1 MKTFFIL
8 GRNPELS
15 RAEVNAFLDARGRE
29 YSEVLFEENFLVL
42 ETGEGEKFDVQE
54 FGGVMK
60 LGEILFEGSEE
71 GFEQFVDDKD
81 LVPSDKFSYA
91 LFGNVDTEILKDK
104 FKREKRKAML
114 KHGRKRIKFQGGEN
128 VELPNAD
135 FYFFLHEF
143 DGKIYFGVIDQ
154 SYDAFKVKER
164 DMGKPVRR
172 EHLAISPRLAKILI
186 NLSRAKRGELMLDP
200 FCGVGGILQ
209 EALLK
214 NIKVYGIDHDKSA
227 IRDADVNL
235 KWLAENYDLD
245 VKWKLKNIDSRK
257 APDLQFG
264 AIATETPLGKILRKK
279 PSSGEAKKIIQNFEA
294 FIVPILTRLKKCKKP
309 SARIAITFPVVGGIR
324 VDSAKIADRA
334 SLKLRGKPISE
345 FREDQFIS
353 RDIVIFS

>member
-15 RAEVNAFLDARGRE
+15 RAEVNAFLDARSRE
-29 YSEVLFEENFLVL
+29 YSEVFFEENFLVL
-42 ETGEGEKFDVQE
+42 ETGDEEKLDIQE

-60 LGEILFEGSEE
+60 LGKILFEGSEE
-71 GFEQFVDDKD
+71 GFEQFIDGED

-91 LFGNVDTEILKDK
+91 LFGNLDTEILKDK

-114 KHGRKRIKFQGGEN
+114 KHGRKKIKFQGGEN

-135 FYFFLHEF
+135 YYFFLHEF
-143 DGKIYFGVIDQ
+143 EEKIYFGVIDQ
-154 SYDAFKVKER
+154 DYDSFKVKER

-172 EHLAISPRLAKILI
+172 EHLAISPRLAKILV
-186 NLSRAKRGELMLDP
+186 NLSWAKRGELMLDP
-200 FCGVGGILQ
+200 FCGIGGILQ

-227 IRDADVNL
+227 VRDAEINL
-235 KWLAENYDLD
+235 KWLSENYKFDA
-245 VKWKLKNIDSRK
+245 KWTLENNDSRK
-257 APDLQFG
+257 TPDLQFG
-264 AIATETPLGKILRKK
+264 AIATETPLGKVLRKK
-279 PSSGEAKKIIQNFEA
+279 QSSNAAEKIIQDFEA
-294 FIVPILTRLKKCKKP
+294 FIVPILTRLKKCKRP
-309 SARIAITFPVVGGIR
+309 SARIAITFPVVQGIR
-324 VDSAKIADRA
+324 VDAEKVSNR
-334 SLKLRGKPISE
+334 SGLKLNGKPIPE